1 MKTLG
6 INNKMKANDLLE
18 RTIVYSRRV
27 IKAYRDLEK
36 DGVGRILGRQLV
48 RSATSIGANLH
59 EAQGG
64 QTRPDFISKI
74 SIAQKEA
81 LETVYWLKVL
91 EGENIVSGVVLKEL
105 LDEASQLSPIL
116 AKISVTSK
124 KNLSQQ

>member
-1 MKTLG
+1 
-6 INNKMKANDLLE
+6 MKANDLLE